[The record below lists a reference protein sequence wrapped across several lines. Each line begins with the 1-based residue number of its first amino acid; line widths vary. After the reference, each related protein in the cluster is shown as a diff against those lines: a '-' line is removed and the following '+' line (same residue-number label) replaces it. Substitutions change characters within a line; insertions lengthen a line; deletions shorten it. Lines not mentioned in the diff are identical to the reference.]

1 MTVKIVESFGKRKG
15 ADALFLP
22 FFEGKVPAFTEKGLS
37 SLIEPAMKSGDFRGE
52 KGKILCLYPSQGH
65 EKRVILIG
73 IGKENELTKETL
85 RRAYASAVTSVKSKA
100 KSVNVQLPET
110 AVLKNIEISEAVA
123 EGLLLANYVYDVNKT
138 EKEKTIEQ
146 FFLIGADA
154 KTIKRV
160 ETICSSVC
168 YTRDMVIA
176 NADTVTPMFLADRA
190 KDLAKQYPSIKTT
203 VLDREQ
209 IKKQKLGLIEAVGR
223 ASDRQP
229 ALILLEYQGAPK
241 SKEKVAIIGKGISF
255 DTGGLNIKT
264 SNMET
269 MRDDMSGAGAV
280 LGTMRTIAQ
289 LKLPVNVIGVL
300 ASAENAIGPESYKPG
315 DVIKSYSGITVEIT
329 NTDAEGRLVLADAIS
344 YVLKKYSPQ
353 RMVDI
358 GTLTG
363 GVIIALGDEVS
374 AVMGNDD
381 ELAKELIAAGEIT
394 YERLWQLP
402 LYEEYNDL
410 LKSKVADIKNSGV
423 RKASSIQVGM
433 FLKKFVEKGSWCHID
448 IAGTAFT
455 EQLKSYQPV
464 QATGVGV
471 RLLTT
476 FLERMCL

>member
-1 MTVKIVESFGKRKG
+1 MKIVESFAKRKS

-22 FFEGKVPAFTEKGLS
+22 FFEGKVPAFAEKGIA
-37 SLIEPAMKSGDFRGE
+37 SLIEPALKAGDFRGE
-52 KGKILCLYPSQGH
+52 KGSIVCHYPMGGH
-65 EKRVILIG
+65 EKRIILIG
-73 IGKENELTKETL
+73 LGKENELTKETL
-85 RRAYASAVTSVKSKA
+85 RRAYASAVASVKSKA
-100 KSVNVQLPET
+100 KAVNVQLPGT
-110 AVLKNIEISEAVA
+110 KALKSAEISEAVA

-138 EKEKTIEQ
+138 EKEKTIEE
-146 FFLIGADA
+146 FILIGADA
-154 KTIKRV
+154 KAIKRV

-176 NADTVTPMFLADRA
+176 NADTVTPMFLAEKA
-190 KDLAKQYPSIKTT
+190 KELAKQYPSIKTT

-223 ASDRQP
+223 GSDREQ
-229 ALILLEYQGAPK
+229 ALIIMEYQGAPK
-241 SKEKVAIIGKGISF
+241 SKDKVAIIGKGISF

-264 SNMET
+264 VNMET

-280 LGTMRTIAQ
+280 LGTMRNCAQ
-289 LKLPVNVIGVL
+289 LKLPLNVIGVL

-315 DVIKSYSGITVEIT
+315 DVFKSYSGITVEIT

-344 YVLKKYSPQ
+344 YVQKKFAPK

-363 GVIIALGDEVS
+363 GVVIALGEEVS

-381 ELAKELIAAGEIT
+381 QLAKELIAAGEMT

-402 LYEEYNDL
+402 LYEEYNGL
-410 LKSKVADIKNSGV
+410 LKSKFADIKNAGP

-433 FLKKFVEKGSWCHID
+433 FLQKFVEKGSWAHID

-455 EQLKSYQPV
+455 DELKSYQPV

-471 RLLTT
+471 RLLTN

>member
-1 MTVKIVESFGKRKG
+1 MKIVESFAKRKS

-37 SLIEPAMKSGDFRGE
+37 ALIEPAMKSGDFRGE

-73 IGKENELTKETL
+73 IGKESELTKETL
-85 RRAYASAVTSVKSKA
+85 RRAYASAVASVKSKA

-110 AVLKNIEISEAVA
+110 AVLKNTEVSEAVA

-138 EKEKTIEQ
+138 EKEKTIEE
-146 FFLIGADA
+146 FTLVGADA
-154 KTIKRV
+154 KTVKRV

-190 KDLAKQYPSIKTT
+190 KDLAKQYASIKTT

-264 SNMET
+264 ANMET
-269 MRDDMSGAGAV
+269 MRDDMSGAGAI
-280 LGTMRTIAQ
+280 LGTMRNIAQ
-289 LKLPVNVIGVL
+289 LKLPLNVIGVL

-344 YVLKKYSPQ
+344 YVQKKYSPQ

-363 GVIIALGDEVS
+363 GVIIALGEEVS

-410 LKSKVADIKNSGV
+410 LKSKVADTKNAGA

-433 FLKKFVEKGSWCHID
+433 FLKKFIEKGSWCHID